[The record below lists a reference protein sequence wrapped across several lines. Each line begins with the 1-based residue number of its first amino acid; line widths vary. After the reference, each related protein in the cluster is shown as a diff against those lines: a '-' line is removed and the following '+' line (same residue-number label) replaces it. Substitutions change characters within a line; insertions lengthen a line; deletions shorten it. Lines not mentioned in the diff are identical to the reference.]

1 MSIRPVV
8 GWFHAPSG
16 AERRWIGLALM
27 WCLIM
32 SIAMPYWHFKGQ
44 QNSVG
49 QSYAVSPGDFY
60 ARVDKFITANKVG
73 DEKYVPVVEPPPG
86 SDVYLLAQMWRWS
99 PILKLKKDQKYTFHI
114 SSLDLQHGFSIQPM
128 NVNFQVLPGYDHV
141 IEVTPTTTGVFNIIC
156 NEFCGIGHH
165 TMTGKIY
172 VE

>member
-1 MSIRPVV
+1 VSIRPVV
-8 GWFHAPSG
+8 GWFRAPSG
-16 AERRWIGLALM
+16 AERRWIGLALL
-27 WCLIM
+27 WCLVM
-32 SIAMPYWHFKGQ
+32 TIAMPYWHFKGQ

-49 QSYAVSPGDFY
+49 LSYSVAPGDFY
-60 ARVDKFITANKVG
+60 ARVDKFIAAYKVG
-73 DEKYVPVVEPPPG
+73 EEKYVPIVEPPPG

-99 PILKLKKDQKYTFHI
+99 PILKLKEGQKYTFHI

-141 IEVTPTTTGVFNIIC
+141 IEVTPTTTGTFNIIC